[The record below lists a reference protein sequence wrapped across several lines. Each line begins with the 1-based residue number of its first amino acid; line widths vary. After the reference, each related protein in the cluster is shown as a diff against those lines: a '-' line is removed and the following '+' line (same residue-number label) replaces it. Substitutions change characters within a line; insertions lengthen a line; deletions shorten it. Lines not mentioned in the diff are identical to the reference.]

1 MRIGVIGLG
10 LIGGSLL
17 RALHAAGHEA
27 TGYDTDRTT
36 RLAAVASGL
45 RTVDSLDTWRVDVTV
60 LAVPLPAL
68 GAVMPALD
76 GYDGLI
82 TDVVSVKTP
91 LRDLL
96 AGRRFV
102 GGHPMAGKETS
113 GFEHSDADL
122 FTHRVWAL
130 CLDEETSLD
139 DWLELARLYTAMGA
153 RVVPTT
159 AAEHDAAVAAV
170 SHVPHLL
177 AAALVEAAGDPLPR
191 ALAASSFRDGTR
203 VALTRPELVAAMAG
217 GNAAAVRAAL
227 DRTLASL
234 KEARAA
240 LDADDPAAAVEA
252 WFTPAW
258 RGRRDW
264 PSTPGPAQTTLVD
277 RERLLELG
285 RAGGWVHSFDDDRH
299 ITVMRPAAT
308 VP

>member
-68 GAVMPALD
+68 DAVLPALD
-76 GYDGLI
+76 GYDGLV
-82 TDVVSVKTP
+82 TDVVSVKSP
-91 LRDLL
+91 LRARF

-130 CLDEETSLD
+130 CLDEETVLD

-177 AAALVEAAGDPLPR
+177 AGALVDAAPDPLQRTLAAG
-191 ALAASSFRDGTR
+191 SYRDGTR
-203 VALTRPELVAAMAG
+203 VAVTRPELVAAMAG
-217 GNAAAVRAAL
+217 GNADAVREAL
-227 DRTLASL
+227 DRVLDSL
-234 KEARAA
+234 REARAA
-240 LDADDPAAAVEA
+240 LDGPDPQAAVRA

-258 RGRRDW
+258 HARRAW
-264 PSTPGPAQTTLVD
+264 PVRPGPAQTIVVD
-277 RERLLELG
+277 RTALRTLG
-285 RAGGWVHSFDDDRH
+285 ADGGWVHTVEDDRH
-299 ITVMRPAAT
+299 VTVMRPQVT